1 MKIILIA
8 ALDKGK
14 VIGSKGSIPWRIQE
28 DLNYFKEKTS
38 NKSIIMGRKTYESIG
53 RPLPNRLNIVMTRSK
68 EEIKGAIIA
77 SNKEMALEE
86 AEKFSSDIFII
97 GGEYIYKEFMDL
109 ASEMLLTEIDLE
121 TKGDAFFPKW
131 NESEWKETARKQKKD
146 TLENINY
153 DFVKYERKLNA

>member
-86 AEKFSSDIFII
+86 AEKFTIERLSI
-97 GGEYIYKEFMDL
+97 
-109 ASEMLLTEIDLE
+109 
-121 TKGDAFFPKW
+121 PK
-131 NESEWKETARKQKKD
+131 
-146 TLENINY
+146 I
-153 DFVKYERKLNA
+153 